1 MSPLKAG
8 KQRAHLRDLLEAR
21 WDIPGLLGALGEYL
35 GQQICMGSGSVSKLG
50 RIMSQQG
57 LKKPLLVA
65 DPGVI
70 AGGHL
75 EFMVQSLKATVD
87 SVRVF
92 TDVSENP
99 TDRSIR
105 RGADKLKLEEFDSI
119 IGFGGGSAMDTA
131 KGLNFL
137 VTNGGQMMD
146 YQGYGKASLPMLP
159 SIGIPTTAGSGSE
172 AQSYAV
178 VVRAEDNVKIAC
190 GDIKARFQSVILDSS
205 FLVSV
210 PRDVQAA
217 AGIDAISHALESFVC
232 RTSTTRSRSFSR
244 KSWEYLERSIE
255 KSVLHGM
262 PRSTEEMLLGSYL
275 AGNAIE
281 QSMLGAAHACANPLT
296 ARYGVRHGV
305 AIGLVLPEVIRFNS
319 ESGDVRYDRI
329 EITDTAKSNS
339 GRIEGRIRE
348 IRMTLGLPTTLV
360 QIGAERSKISEL
372 SRAAALQWTGRF
384 NPIQVTEEIA
394 ESIYEGSFN

>member
-1 MSPLKAG
+1 MPPLKAG
-8 KQRAHLRDLLEAR
+8 HQRAHLK
-21 WDIPGLLGALGEYL
+21 GLLGVLGECL
-35 GQQICMGSGSVSKLG
+35 GQHICTGPGAVSKLG
-50 RIMSQQG
+50 RVMAQQD
-57 LKKPLLVA
+57 LKKPLLVV

-70 AGGHL
+70 SGGHL
-75 EFMVQSLKATVD
+75 EFMLQSLKATVE
-87 SVRVF
+87 SVQVF
-92 TDVSENP
+92 TDVLENP

-105 RGADKLKLEEFDSI
+105 KGADKLRSEKFDSI

-137 VTNGGQMMD
+137 LTNGGQMMD

-172 AQSYAV
+172 AQSYAI

-190 GDIKARFQSVILDSS
+190 GDIKARFQYVILDSH
-205 FLVSV
+205 LLLSV

-232 RTSTTRSRSFSR
+232 RASTTRSRSFSR

-255 KSVLHGM
+255 KSVIHGI
-262 PRSTEEMLLGSYL
+262 PRSAEDMLLGSYL

-296 ARYGVRHGV
+296 ARYGIRHGV

-319 ESGDVRYDRI
+319 ESGEVRYDRI
-329 EITDTAKSNS
+329 DTVDPIKSNS
-339 GRIEGRIRE
+339 DRIEGRIRE
-348 IRMTLGLPTTLV
+348 MRLALGLPTALV
-360 QIGAERSKISEL
+360 QIGVERSKIPEL
-372 SRAAALQWTGRF
+372 SRSAALQRTGQF
-384 NPIQVTEEIA
+384 NPIQVTEEVA
-394 ESIYEGSFN
+394 EGIYEGSFS

>member
-1 MSPLKAG
+1 
-8 KQRAHLRDLLEAR
+8 
-21 WDIPGLLGALGEYL
+21 
-35 GQQICMGSGSVSKLG
+35 
-50 RIMSQQG
+50 
-57 LKKPLLVA
+57 
-65 DPGVI
+65 
-70 AGGHL
+70 
-75 EFMVQSLKATVD
+75 
-87 SVRVF
+87 
-92 TDVSENP
+92 
-99 TDRSIR
+99 
-105 RGADKLKLEEFDSI
+105 
-119 IGFGGGSAMDTA
+119 
-131 KGLNFL
+131 
-137 VTNGGQMMD
+137 MMD

-190 GDIKARFQSVILDSS
+190 GAIKARFQSVILDSS

>member
-1 MSPLKAG
+1 MPPLKAG
-8 KQRAHLRDLLEAR
+8 NQRAHFKSR
-21 WDIPGLLGALGEYL
+21 LGALGECL
-35 GQQICMGSGSVSKLG
+35 GQYVCTGPGSVSELG
-50 RIMSQQG
+50 RVMAQQD
-57 LKKPLLVA
+57 LKKPLLVV
-65 DPGVI
+65 DPGMI
-70 AGGHL
+70 SGGHL
-75 EFMVQSLKATVD
+75 EFLLQSLEATVE
-87 SVRVF
+87 SVQVY

-105 RGADKLKLEEFDSI
+105 KGADKLRSEKFDSI

-137 VTNGGQMMD
+137 ITNGGQMMD

-172 AQSYAV
+172 AQSYAI

-190 GDIKARFQSVILDSS
+190 GDIKARFQSVILDSR
-205 FLVSV
+205 LLLSV

-217 AGIDAISHALESFVC
+217 AGIDAVSHALESFVC
-232 RTSTTRSRSFSR
+232 RASTTRSRSFSR

-255 KSVLHGM
+255 KSVIQGI
-262 PRSTEEMLLGSYL
+262 PRSAEDMLLGSYL

-296 ARYGVRHGV
+296 ARYGIRHGV

-319 ESGDVRYDRI
+319 ESGEVEYDRI
-329 EITDTAKSNS
+329 DTVDPIKSNS
-339 GRIEGRIRE
+339 DRIEGRIRKM
-348 IRMTLGLPTTLV
+348 RLALGLPTALV
-360 QIGAERSKISEL
+360 QIGVERSKIPEL
-372 SRAAALQWTGRF
+372 SRSAALQRTGQF
-384 NPIQVTEEIA
+384 NPVQVTEEVA
-394 ESIYEGSFN
+394 EDIYEGSFS